1 MIFSHEGVEP
11 WSSCFSN
18 YAKLPFFNLCSLVF
32 LQNEF
37 VFQDFMDPKFMM
49 LRLDVQK
56 VLSNLD
62 QNKKDE
68 IVEIAAED
76 HFDD

>member
-1 MIFSHEGVEP
+1 
-11 WSSCFSN
+11 
-18 YAKLPFFNLCSLVF
+18 
-32 LQNEF
+32 
-37 VFQDFMDPKFMM
+37 MDPKFMM